1 LTSSPIDVVLWI
13 VIPYVAIAT
22 FVLGHVW
29 RYRYDK
35 FGWTTRSSQLYES
48 RLLRLGSPL
57 FHFGILL
64 VIGGHVFGILV
75 PEAATRAIGISET
88 AYHAVAVALGFVS
101 GVMTVAGLAILIY
114 RRRVTGPVFS
124 ATTRNDKAMY
134 VLLAATLVAGLAAT
148 VLGNLAGASLRLSD
162 ERGTVLPQ
170 RVLRS
175 SGYRPDRHGARRLP
189 DPRDARLGPVRRLAV
204 HPPGARVQRPVRLSD
219 PPLHCAPLAGPAR
232 YGPSRE
238 TRVGAGQA
246 ARVLTGRGRLATL

>member
-1 LTSSPIDVVLWI
+1 MSPLDVVLWI
-13 VIPYVAIAT
+13 IIPYLAIAT

-75 PEAATRAIGISET
+75 PEEATRAVGISET
-88 AYHAVAVALGFVS
+88 AYHAVAVALGSVS

-124 ATTRNDKAMY
+124 ATTRNDKAHPDTGLIASAPVGFQIHVMLAW
-134 VLLAATLVAGLAAT
+134 VLFAAWPFTRLVHVFSAPVGYLT
-148 VLGNLAGASLRLSD
+148 RPYIVYRSRGGPPLG
-162 ERGTVLPQ
+162 
-170 RVLRS
+170 
-175 SGYRPDRHGARRLP
+175 RPARR
-189 DPRDARLGPVRRLAV
+189 GWEPVRR
-204 HPPGARVQRPVRLSD
+204 PGS
-219 PPLHCAPLAGPAR
+219 
-232 YGPSRE
+232 SS
-238 TRVGAGQA
+238 
-246 ARVLTGRGRLATL
+246 

>member
-1 LTSSPIDVVLWI
+1 VSARAVVLWI
-13 VIPYVAIAT
+13 IVPYLAIAT

-75 PEAATRAIGISET
+75 PEAATRSIGISES
-88 AYHAVAVALGFVS
+88 AYHAVAVALGSVS

-134 VLLAATLVAGLAAT
+134 VLLAAALVAGLATT
-148 VLGNLAGASLRLSD
+148 VLGNLLGHPYDYRLSVAPYFRSVFYAHPD
-162 ERGTVLPQ
+162 TGLIFAAPVGFQIHEMLAWVLFAFWPFT
-170 RVLRS
+170 
-175 SGYRPDRHGARRLP
+175 RL
-189 DPRDARLGPVRRLAV
+189 V
-204 HPPGARVQRPVRLSD
+204 HVFR
-219 PPLHCAPLAGPAR
+219 
-232 YGPSRE
+232 
-238 TRVGAGQA
+238 
-246 ARVLTGRGRLATL
+246 

>member
-1 LTSSPIDVVLWI
+1 LVTPINVVLWI
-13 VIPYVAIAT
+13 IIPYLAIAT

-75 PEAATRAIGISET
+75 PEAATRAIGIGET
-88 AYHAVAVALGFVS
+88 AYHVVAVALGTVS

-124 ATTRNDKAMY
+124 ATTRNDKVMY
-134 VLLAATLVAGLAAT
+134 VLLASTLVAGLATT
-148 VLGNLAGASLRLSD
+148 VLGNLLGHPYDYRLSVAPYFRSVFYAHPD
-162 ERGTVLPQ
+162 TGLIAAAPVGFQIHVMLAWVLFAAWPFTRLVHVFSAPFGYLTRPYIVYRSRGLPATDP
-170 RVLRS
+170 R
-175 SGYRPDRHGARRLP
+175 ARR
-189 DPRDARLGPVRRLAV
+189 GWEPVRR
-204 HPPGARVQRPVRLSD
+204 PGS
-219 PPLHCAPLAGPAR
+219 
-232 YGPSRE
+232 
-238 TRVGAGQA
+238 
-246 ARVLTGRGRLATL
+246 

>member
-1 LTSSPIDVVLWI
+1 MSVFLWI
-13 VIPYVAIAT
+13 IIPYLATAT

-88 AYHAVAVALGFVS
+88 AYHVVAVALGTVS

-134 VLLAATLVAGLAAT
+134 VVLVVTIVLGLGTT
-148 VLGNLAGASLRLSD
+148 VLGNITGQPHDYRQTVAPWFRSIFYLHPETDLMEQAPLGFQLHVLSAWVLIAFWPFTRLVHVFSAPIGYLTRPYIVYRSRDPKVTAGSPH
-162 ERGTVLPQ
+162 RGWE
-170 RVLRS
+170 
-175 SGYRPDRHGARRLP
+175 LP
-189 DPRDARLGPVRRLAV
+189 D
-204 HPPGARVQRPVRLSD
+204 
-219 PPLHCAPLAGPAR
+219 
-232 YGPSRE
+232 SRS
-238 TRVGAGQA
+238 
-246 ARVLTGRGRLATL
+246 

>member
-1 LTSSPIDVVLWI
+1 VTPLDVVLWI
-13 VIPYVAIAT
+13 IIPYLAIAT

-64 VIGGHVFGILV
+64 VIAGHI
-75 PEAATRAIGISET
+75 IGISET
-88 AYHAVAVALGFVS
+88 AYHAVAVALGTVS

-134 VLLAATLVAGLAAT
+134 VLLAATILAGLATT
-148 VLGNLAGASLRLSD
+148 VLGNLLGHPHDYRLTVAPYFRSVFYAHPD
-162 ERGTVLPQ
+162 TGLIAAAPVGFQIHAMLAWVLFAAWPFTRLVHVFSAPFGYLTRPYIVYRSRGLPAT
-170 RVLRS
+170 
-175 SGYRPDRHGARRLP
+175 GRPARR
-189 DPRDARLGPVRRLAV
+189 GWEPVRR
-204 HPPGARVQRPVRLSD
+204 PGA
-219 PPLHCAPLAGPAR
+219 
-232 YGPSRE
+232 
-238 TRVGAGQA
+238 
-246 ARVLTGRGRLATL
+246 

>member
-1 LTSSPIDVVLWI
+1 LSPLDVVLWI
-13 VIPYVAIAT
+13 IIPYLAIAT

-64 VIGGHVFGILV
+64 VIGGHLFGILV
-75 PEAATRAIGISET
+75 PEAATRTIGISET
-88 AYHAVAVALGFVS
+88 AYHVVAVALGTVS

-134 VLLAATLVAGLAAT
+134 VLLAATLLAGLSTT
-148 VLGNLAGASLRLSD
+148 VLGNLLGHPYD
-162 ERGTVLPQ
+162 
-170 RVLRS
+170 
-175 SGYRPDRHGARRLP
+175 Y
-189 DPRDARLGPVRRLAV
+189 RLGVAPYFRSVFYAHPDTGLIASAPVGFQIHVMLAWVLFAAWPFTRLVHVFSAPVGYLTRPCIVYRSRGSWYDPAAGRPSRRGWEPVRR
-204 HPPGARVQRPVRLSD
+204 PGS
-219 PPLHCAPLAGPAR
+219 
-232 YGPSRE
+232 
-238 TRVGAGQA
+238 
-246 ARVLTGRGRLATL
+246 

>member
-1 LTSSPIDVVLWI
+1 VSPSPLDIVLWI
-13 VIPYVAIAT
+13 IIPYLAIAT

-75 PEAATRAIGISET
+75 PEAATRAIGIGET
-88 AYHAVAVALGFVS
+88 AYHVVAVALGTVS
-101 GVMTVAGLAILIY
+101 GVMTLAGLAILIY

-148 VLGNLAGASLRLSD
+148 VLGNLLGHPYDYRLSVAPYFRSVFYAHPD
-162 ERGTVLPQ
+162 TGLIASAPVGFQIHVMLAWVLFAAWPFT
-170 RVLRS
+170 RLVHVFSAPVGYLTRPYIVYRS
-175 SGYRPDRHGARRLP
+175 RALPATEPPARR
-189 DPRDARLGPVRRLAV
+189 GWEPVRR
-204 HPPGARVQRPVRLSD
+204 PGP
-219 PPLHCAPLAGPAR
+219 
-232 YGPSRE
+232 
-238 TRVGAGQA
+238 
-246 ARVLTGRGRLATL
+246 